1 VFMDLSG
8 FISLFGAIA
17 VIIIGMALAGSPMQF
32 VDPASFFIVI
42 GGGIGTLFFS
52 YPLKKMSDL
61 LGVMRVVFRKQHLDV
76 NEVRPVMVSFA
87 EKARREGLLALEDD
101 LAELNDEFLQKGLQ
115 LVVDG
120 TDPEVVEDIMKKEL
134 DYIHDRHQWG
144 AGVMDHMAGIFPALG
159 MIGTLIG
166 LVVMLGNLQNPD
178 QLGPSMAVALIT
190 TFYGAVVAN
199 VVVAPMGERLRTKN
213 DEEILQKELMI
224 EGVLSIQAGDNP
236 RIVEEKLKAF
246 LKRSDLDEEEQGP
259 A

>member
-1 VFMDLSG
+1 MDISG
-8 FISLFGAIA
+8 IISVISTFG
-17 VIIIGMALAGSPMQF
+17 VIIIGMAIAGSPARF
-32 VDPASFFIVI
+32 VDAASFFIVI

-52 YPLKKMSDL
+52 YPLKKCIEL
-61 LGVMRVVFRKQHLDV
+61 IQVLKVVFRSQQLDV

-101 LAELNDEFLQKGLQ
+101 LVELNDRYLRKGLQ

-120 TDPEVVEDIMKKEL
+120 TDPDVVEEIMRKEL
-134 DYIHDRHQWG
+134 HYLNRRHSFG
-144 AGVMDHMAGIFPALG
+144 SGVMDHLAGVFPSLG

-166 LVVMLGNLQNPD
+166 LVVMLGNLENPD

-190 TFYGAVVAN
+190 TFYGAVIAN
-199 VVVAPMGERLRTKN
+199 VVAAPMGERLRTKS
-213 DEEILQKELMI
+213 EEEKLQKELMI

-246 LKRSDLDEEEQGP
+246 LRESDLDADEQEI

>member
-1 VFMDLSG
+1 MDFSG
-8 FISLFGAIA
+8 IISIVGTIG
-17 VIIIGMALAGSPMQF
+17 VIIVGMTLAGSPAAF
-32 VDPASFFIVI
+32 IDAASFFIVI
-42 GGGIGTLFFS
+42 GGGVGTLFFS
-52 YPLKKMSDL
+52 YPLKKCFDL
-61 LGVMRVVFRKQHLDV
+61 LGVVKVVFRKQQLDV

-120 TDPEVVEDIMKKEL
+120 TDPEVVEDIMTKEL
-134 DYIHDRHQWG
+134 DYLHERHQWG
-144 AGVMDHMAGIFPALG
+144 SGVMDHMAGIFPAIG

-166 LVVMLGNLQNPD
+166 LVVMLGNLDNPD

-190 TFYGAVVAN
+190 TFYGALVAN

-213 DEEILQKELMI
+213 EQEVLQKELMI

-246 LKRSDLDEEEQGP
+246 LKKSDLEEEDEEV
-259 A
+259 

>member
-1 VFMDLSG
+1 MDFSGILSIVG
-8 FISLFGAIA
+8 TIG
-17 VIIIGMALAGSPMQF
+17 VIIVGMTLAGSPAAF
-32 VDPASFFIVI
+32 IDPASFFIVI

-52 YPLKKMSDL
+52 YPLKKCFDL
-61 LGVMRVVFRKQHLDV
+61 IGVVKVVFRKQQLDV

-120 TDPEVVEDIMKKEL
+120 TDPEVVEDIMTKEL
-134 DYIHDRHQWG
+134 DYLHERHQWG
-144 AGVMDHMAGIFPALG
+144 AGVMDHMAGIFPAIG

-166 LVVMLGNLQNPD
+166 LVVMLGNLDNPD

-190 TFYGAVVAN
+190 TFYGALVAN
-199 VVVAPMGERLRTKN
+199 VVAAPMGERLRTKN
-213 DEEILQKELMI
+213 QQEVLQKELMI

-246 LKRSDLDEEEQGP
+246 LKKSDLEEEEEE

>member
-1 VFMDLSG
+1 MDLSG
-8 FISLFGAIA
+8 IISIVGTLG
-17 VIIIGMALAGSPMQF
+17 VIIVGMLLAGSPAQF
-32 VDPASFFIVI
+32 IDLPSFFIVI
-42 GGGIGTLFFS
+42 GGSIGVTFFS
-52 YPLKKMSDL
+52 YPLDKCFDL
-61 LGVMRVVFRKQHLDV
+61 IGVLKVVFRKQSLDV

-101 LAELNDEFLQKGLQ
+101 LAELDDEFLQKGLQ

-120 TDPEVVEDIMKKEL
+120 TDPEVVEDIMTKEL
-134 DYIHDRHQWG
+134 DYIYDRHQWG
-144 AGVMDHMAGIFPALG
+144 AGVMDHLAGIIPAIG

-190 TFYGAVVAN
+190 TFYGALVAN
-199 VVVAPMGERLRTKN
+199 VIVAPMGERLQTKN
-213 DEEILQKELMI
+213 DEEVLQKELMI

-246 LKRSDLDEEEQGP
+246 LKKSDLDEEDEQER
-259 A
+259 

>member
-1 VFMDLSG
+1 MDFSS
-8 FISLFGAIA
+8 FISLVATLG
-17 VIIIGMALAGSPMQF
+17 VLIIGMAIAGSLVMF
-32 VDPASFFIVI
+32 LDAASFFIVI
-42 GGGIGTLFFS
+42 GGGIGVIFLS
-52 YPLKKMSDL
+52 YPLDKIPDL
-61 LGVMRVVFRKQHLDV
+61 LGVCKVVFRKQQLDV

-101 LAELNDEFLQKGLQ
+101 LVELDDEFLKKGLQ

-120 TDPEVVEDIMKKEL
+120 TDPEVVEEIMKKEL
-134 DYIHDRHQWG
+134 DYIHERHQWG
-144 AGVMDHMAGIFPALG
+144 AGIMDHMAAILPALG

-166 LVVMLGNLQNPD
+166 LIVMLENLQNPE
-178 QLGPSMAVALIT
+178 QLGPSMAVALVT
-190 TFYGAVVAN
+190 TFYGAVLAN
-199 VVVAPMGERLRTKN
+199 AVVAPMGERLRTKN

-246 LKRSDLDEEEQGP
+246 LKRSDLEEEERGP

>member
-1 VFMDLSG
+1 MDLSG
-8 FISLFGAIA
+8 ILAVVGTFG
-17 VIIIGMALAGSPMQF
+17 VIIVGMTLAGSPAAF

-42 GGGIGTLFFS
+42 GGGLGALFFS
-52 YPLKKMSDL
+52 YPLQKCIDII
-61 LGVMRVVFRKQHLDV
+61 GVVKVCFRKQQLDV

-120 TDPEVVEDIMKKEL
+120 TDPEVVEEIMTKEL

-144 AGVMDHMAGIFPALG
+144 AGVMDHMAALFPALG

-190 TFYGAVVAN
+190 TFYGAVMAN
-199 VVVAPMGERLRTKN
+199 VVAAPMAERLKTKN
-213 DEEILQKELMI
+213 KEEVLQKELMI

-246 LKRSDLDEEEQGP
+246 LKRSDLEEDEEEP
-259 A
+259 E